1 MEAVVERFDLNLVPV
16 AVDLGSDGLPAAVI
30 WNDGHKFRVSSFG
43 SCVPFPARSGKPLAA
58 NVQDI
63 YISVGGNR
71 TVRRSLVCDEGD
83 WFIVSLR

>member
-1 MEAVVERFDLNLVPV
+1 MEAFVERFDLKLVPV
-16 AVDLGSDGLPAAVI
+16 AVDIGSDGLPAAII
-30 WNDGHKFRVSSFG
+30 WRGCRRFTISSRG
-43 SCVPFPARSGKPLAA
+43 ACVPFPARSGKPLAA
-58 NVQDI
+58 NVQDV